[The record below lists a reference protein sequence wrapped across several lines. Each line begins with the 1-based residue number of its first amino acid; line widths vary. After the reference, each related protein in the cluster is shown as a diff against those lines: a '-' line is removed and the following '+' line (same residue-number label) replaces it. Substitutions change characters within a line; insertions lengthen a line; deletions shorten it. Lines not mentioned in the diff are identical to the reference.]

1 MEKGGGGKGGG
12 VGGGGKTS
20 LKSIPAS
27 LGGKDDNSAK
37 SKRGRKVQ
45 FNTEGLSEGKF
56 TFSSKSDGKFET
68 TYGKGGLTKGGK
80 GDKVANGAKVSVVKE
95 ALPLELR
102 VEQAQFCV
110 DIIIDDIAELP
121 KNAKCLMDCEAA
133 HILEGIQEQMALLSA
148 DPTIKI
154 PVSLSEHG
162 VTDGEICVI
171 ANICPETVEEAYAI
185 VPSLKDTLLFGTW
198 KMRRT
203 SFSLPERALA
213 KWMGHCS
220 KSNVLMLSTGL
231 PFHSRLVMSSM
242 AFMDYEILLIK
253 ELINVYCC

>member
-102 VEQAQFCV
+102 VEQ
-110 DIIIDDIAELP
+110 ELP

-154 PVSLSEHG
+154 PVSFDKGLLSLSEHG
-162 VTDGEICVI
+162 VTDGEICVF

-185 VPSLKDTLLFGTW
+185 VPSLKKL
-198 KMRRT
+198 R
-203 SFSLPERALA
+203 
-213 KWMGHCS
+213 
-220 KSNVLMLSTGL
+220 
-231 PFHSRLVMSSM
+231 
-242 AFMDYEILLIK
+242 K
-253 ELINVYCC
+253 ELIVLEKTDDCASVLTSIQSCIFCYRARYPFIWDLEDEKDIFFSSRKSFGQVDGSLFKIKCVDA

>member
-20 LKSIPAS
+20 LKSIPTS

-45 FNTEGLSEGKF
+45 FNAEGLSEGKF

-102 VEQAQFCV
+102 VEQ
-110 DIIIDDIAELP
+110 ELP

-154 PVSLSEHG
+154 PVSFDKGLLYAKTHSHFTNPQAVKGLFQSLSEHG

-185 VPSLKDTLLFGTW
+185 VPSLKAKRSRLNDLL
-198 KMRRT
+198 KEV
-203 SFSLPERALA
+203 LIQLA
-213 KWMGHCS
+213 KF
-220 KSNVLMLSTGL
+220 KST
-231 PFHSRLVMSSM
+231 
-242 AFMDYEILLIK
+242 
-253 ELINVYCC
+253 

>member
-102 VEQAQFCV
+102 VEQ
-110 DIIIDDIAELP
+110 ELP

-154 PVSLSEHG
+154 PV
-162 VTDGEICVI
+162 
-171 ANICPETVEEAYAI
+171 
-185 VPSLKDTLLFGTW
+185 
-198 KMRRT
+198 
-203 SFSLPERALA
+203 
-213 KWMGHCS
+213 
-220 KSNVLMLSTGL
+220 
-231 PFHSRLVMSSM
+231 
-242 AFMDYEILLIK
+242 
-253 ELINVYCC
+253 

>member
-102 VEQAQFCV
+102 VEQ
-110 DIIIDDIAELP
+110 ELP

-154 PVSLSEHG
+154 PVSFDKGLLSLSEHG

>member
-68 TYGKGGLTKGGK
+68 TYGGLTKGGK

-102 VEQAQFCV
+102 VEQ
-110 DIIIDDIAELP
+110 ELP

-154 PVSLSEHG
+154 PVSFDKGLLYAKTHSHFTNPQAVKGLFQSLSEHG

-185 VPSLKDTLLFGTW
+185 VPSLKRMVDERICELFQAKRSRLNDLL
-198 KMRRT
+198 KEV
-203 SFSLPERALA
+203 LIQLA
-213 KWMGHCS
+213 KF
-220 KSNVLMLSTGL
+220 KST
-231 PFHSRLVMSSM
+231 
-242 AFMDYEILLIK
+242 
-253 ELINVYCC
+253 